1 MHKPNCEKKSDRQ
14 LVKQTLKNADYF
26 ECLMMRY
33 EGKLLRYIRR
43 ITNAGKETAEDILQE
58 VFLKAYKNLH
68 EYDDDFEF
76 STWIY
81 RIAHNESISFYR
93 KQKTRPK
100 TVIQKEDETD
110 YLEII
115 PSEID
120 LRDDYV
126 KKELATKVHQII
138 NSLSEKYR
146 TVLVLKF
153 LEERSY
159 EEIAD
164 IMKIPSGTV
173 ATLISRGKEQF
184 KKLAIK
190 HHLNKSQI

>member
-1 MHKPNCEKKSDRQ
+1 MRQINCDKKTDRQ
-14 LVKQTLKNADYF
+14 LVKQTLKNADHF
-26 ECLMMRY
+26 ECLMERY
-33 EGKLLRYIRR
+33 EGKLLRYIQR
-43 ITNAGKETAEDILQE
+43 ITNVDRETAEDILQE

-81 RIAHNESISFYR
+81 RIAHNEAISFYR
-93 KQKTRPK
+93 KQKVRPE
-100 TVIQKEDETD
+100 VVVQKENETD
-110 YLEII
+110 YLEMV

-138 NSLSEKYR
+138 NSLPEKYK

-159 EEIAD
+159 DEIAD
-164 IMKIPSGTV
+164 ILQKPPGTI
-173 ATLISRGKEQF
+173 ATLINRGKEQF

-190 HHLNKSQI
+190 YHLNKS